1 MKSEIFSRMIN
12 PSVLSNLEDM
22 RARFVKGK
30 PFPHIVI
37 DNFLQEKK
45 ASELLQ
51 ALKQEKFEHK
61 ESDLFSLNQT
71 ADLHAT
77 KNECLKSFHLFAS
90 SSEFAEFMKKLTG
103 ISVEP
108 GALDLAGS
116 LYKSGDYLLCHDD
129 QVEDRKIAYILYLSK
144 GFGEKDGGRLVLFD
158 NFKGKPK
165 SEVVKNMPVWNS
177 LMVFEVSQISFHSVE
192 ENMSSK
198 DRYAIGGWL
207 H

>member
-1 MKSEIFSRMIN
+1 MKDNLFLSWMNADAISSVENMRM
-12 PSVLSNLEDM
+12 
-22 RARFVKGK
+22 RFVKGK

-51 ALKQEKFEHK
+51 ALRKEKFEHK

-71 ADLHAT
+71 VDLHAT
-77 KNECLKSFHLFAS
+77 RNECLKGFHWFATS
-90 SSEFAEFMKKLTG
+90 RDFADFMKKLTG

-158 NFKGKPK
+158 NAKGKPK
-165 SEVVKNMPVWNS
+165 SEIVKNLPVWNS
-177 LMVFEVSQISFHSVE
+177 LMVFEVGRASFHSVE
-192 ENMSSK
+192 ENMSFK